1 MKRIL
6 MVSHCLLNTA
16 SKVERYKEPSI
27 QAEECLRKEVLRKA
41 IEEGVQ
47 LIQLPCPEFIMY
59 GAKRW
64 GHTFEQF
71 DNPFYR
77 QKCREILM
85 PLMLELKEYAAQND
99 VCLLGV
105 LGIDG
110 SPSCGVKYTC
120 RGPWGGEFSGRNV
133 EPVLKQA
140 GLAEGPGVLMEVLME
155 MLEENGLK
163 LPVEGL
169 FAKEPERA
177 LRLIAGEQPGGLV
190 GEQRED

>member
-1 MKRIL
+1 
-6 MVSHCLLNTA
+6 
-16 SKVERYKEPSI
+16 
-27 QAEECLRKEVLRKA
+27 
-41 IEEGVQ
+41 
-47 LIQLPCPEFIMY
+47 
-59 GAKRW
+59 
-64 GHTFEQF
+64 
-71 DNPFYR
+71 
-77 QKCREILM
+77 M
-85 PLMLELKEYAAQND
+85 PLMLELREYAAQES

-120 RGPWGGEFSGRNV
+120 RGPWGGEFGGRNV

-163 LPVEGL
+163 LSVEGL

-177 LRLIAGEQPGGLV
+177 LGLIAGGQPGSPVSG
-190 GEQRED
+190 QWED